1 MVVEQIKQI
10 LLSNPELR
18 TMMEQSLLSAQKAN
32 PDKGTNPV
40 QSLEEW
46 YVYLDS
52 FRHRMPWES
61 LNLGEKA
68 SFFHRIDQCI
78 GYFYFLLDQPLEE
91 LKDKGYW
98 YPSLQYEPT
107 IAKWLT
113 EYNKAWGEWLSSQ
126 DSWQDAHYQLALTDS
141 RFELDTPRYESPA
154 NWHSWNDFFARR
166 LRTPLIVPHKGL
178 ISPCDGVLMDM
189 PVKTTSMNNISDLL
203 AGSTYIDSFAD
214 GKAIHWVLDVF
225 DYHRFHAP
233 CAGKVIECHTIEGI
247 HAGGGVIIWDAEQN
261 RYRYAQLAAT
271 GFQSLE
277 TRGVLIMDT
286 PEYGRIAIVAVG
298 IQQVSSVVW
307 NDAIRVGVEIEQ
319 GQELGLFQFG
329 GSDILLL
336 LESGRELTTENNK
349 PMKVGDKL
357 KTDN

>member
-10 LLSNPELR
+10 VSSHSDLR
-18 TMMEQSLLSAQKAN
+18 AMLEQSLLSAQRAN
-32 PDKGTNPV
+32 PDRATNPV

-46 YVYLDS
+46 YVYIAAFL
-52 FRHRMPWES
+52 HRMPWES
-61 LNLGEKA
+61 LHLGEDA
-68 SFFHRIDQCI
+68 SFFHRIDQGI
-78 GYFYFLLDQPLEE
+78 GYFYFLLDQPLEA
-91 LKDKGYW
+91 LKDRGYW

-107 IAKWLT
+107 IAHWLT
-113 EYNKAWGEWLSSQ
+113 EYNKAWGEWLSTSN
-126 DSWQDAHYQLALTDS
+126 SWQEAYYQIARTDS
-141 RFELDTPRYESPA
+141 RFELDTDRYESPEH
-154 NWHSWNDFFARR
+154 WHSWNDFFARR
-166 LRTPLIVPHKGL
+166 LRTPFVVPHHGMV
-178 ISPCDGVLMDM
+178 SPCDGVLMDM
-189 PVKTTSMNNISDLL
+189 PVKTTSVEELSELL
-203 AGSTYIDSFAD
+203 TGSQYKDIFVG

-233 CAGKVIECHTIEGI
+233 CAGTVIECRTIEGI
-247 HAGGGVIIWDAEQN
+247 HAGGGVIIWDEEEH

-286 PEYGRIAIVAVG
+286 VDFGRIALVAVG

-307 NDAIRVGVEIEQ
+307 NESIQIGTKIEQ

-336 LESGRELTTENNK
+336 FEAGRELTTENNK
-349 PMKVGDKL
+349 PMKVGEGL
-357 KTDN
+357 W